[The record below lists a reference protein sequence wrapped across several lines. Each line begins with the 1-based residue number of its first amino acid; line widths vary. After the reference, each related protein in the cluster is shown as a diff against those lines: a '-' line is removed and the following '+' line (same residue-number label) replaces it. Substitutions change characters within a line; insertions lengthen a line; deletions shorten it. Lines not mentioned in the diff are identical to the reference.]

1 MMYEIL
7 LVRSAFPFGSADSGE
22 PVRQG
27 RPQVVA
33 DDCAVQGEAQH
44 PVRLRGNVVRDGLQV
59 SISCC
64 MSAIRES

>member
-7 LVRSAFPFGSADSGE
+7 LVRSAFPFEFADSGE

-27 RPQVVA
+27 RPQVDA
-33 DDCAVQGEAQH
+33 GDCAVQGEAQP

-59 SISCC
+59 SISCR
-64 MSAIRES
+64 MSAIRQS

>member
-1 MMYEIL
+1 MYEIL
-7 LVRSAFPFGSADSGE
+7 LVRSAFPFDFADSGE

-44 PVRLRGNVVRDGLQV
+44 RVRLRGDVVRDRLQV
-59 SISCC
+59 SISCR

>member
-7 LVRSAFPFGSADSGE
+7 LVRSAFPFEFADSGE

-27 RPQVVA
+27 RPQVDA

-44 PVRLRGNVVRDGLQV
+44 PVHQCDDVVRDGLPV
-59 SISCC
+59 SIFYR